1 MTKPDPDVPDPE
13 TPDPD
18 PARRPVASGADASGL
33 QRPGTTPPP
42 EAQDPA
48 AADAPLA
55 DDDAVWLDLVARLEG
70 VGAGGDE
77 AARGELTARRRRN
90 GQRRRHRRWH
100 PAPAPVRTARTFRDF
115 DPLGLA
121 GAAPIELSARERLAP
136 APGNPAA
143 GSNEAPDT
151 ASGPRDYEAD
161 DDDGAFVPE
170 EPPSLAGADPMTVLA
185 WIGAVGGPIALVL
198 SAMFWRSAPT
208 AGDPWHGG
216 RVRGLGGVPD
226 HEAAGRE
233 GRARRRGAHLVH
245 PVMAPAARTGSVQGC
260 TQAALLRCACGC

>member
-18 PARRPVASGADASGL
+18 DARSPGADASGL

-48 AADAPLA
+48 AADEPLA

-70 VGAGGDE
+70 VGTGGDE
-77 AARGELTARRRRN
+77 AVGGTD
-90 GQRRRHRRWH
+90 G
-100 PAPAPVRTARTFRDF
+100 PAGGTDSAAGTGAGSGAGSGAGTGANRSFSDF

-121 GAAPIELSARERLAP
+121 GVAPIELSARERLAS

-143 GSNEAPDT
+143 GSSEAPDT

-161 DDDGAFVPE
+161 DDDGVFVPE

-185 WIGAVGGPIALVL
+185 WIGAVGGPIALVF

-208 AGDPWHGG
+208 LAIVGM
-216 RVRGLGGVPD
+216 V
-226 HEAAGRE
+226 AAFAASVVFLIMKLPGE
-233 GRARRRGAHLVH
+233 KDEHDDGARI
-245 PVMAPAARTGSVQGC
+245 
-260 TQAALLRCACGC
+260 

>member
-1 MTKPDPDVPDPE
+1 MTKPDPDLPDPE

-18 PARRPVASGADASGL
+18 PADAQSPAPDASGAQHSGA
-33 QRPGTTPPP
+33 TPPP
-42 EAQDPA
+42 ESKKSQESS
-48 AADAPLA
+48 AADAEPA

-77 AARGELTARRRRN
+77 AAG
-90 GQRRRHRRWH
+90 G
-100 PAPAPVRTARTFRDF
+100 PAGGTDSAGGGTGSGASSGAGSPTARTFRDF
-115 DPLGLA
+115 DPLGLS

-143 GSNEAPDT
+143 GSHEIPDT
-151 ASGPRDYEAD
+151 APGPRDYEPD

-198 SAMFWRSAPT
+198 SAMFWRSAPLV
-208 AGDPWHGG
+208 AI
-216 RVRGLGGVPD
+216 LGMV
-226 HEAAGRE
+226 AAFAAAVVFLIMKLPGE
-233 GRARRRGAHLVH
+233 KDEHDDGARI
-245 PVMAPAARTGSVQGC
+245 
-260 TQAALLRCACGC
+260 

>member
-1 MTKPDPDVPDPE
+1 MTKPDPGVPDPE

-18 PARRPVASGADASGL
+18 DAGTAAPDADAGASGV
-33 QRPGTTPPP
+33 QRPGATPPP

-48 AADAPLA
+48 APDAQSV

-70 VGAGGDE
+70 VGAGEDRALGGPAGGTDS
-77 AARGELTARRRRN
+77 AAGGAGSGAGSSTARS
-90 GQRRRHRRWH
+90 
-100 PAPAPVRTARTFRDF
+100 FRDF

-121 GAAPIELSARERLAP
+121 GVAPIELSARERLAP

-143 GSNEAPDT
+143 GSSEAPDT

-161 DDDGAFVPE
+161 DDDGVFVPE

-185 WIGAVGGPIALVL
+185 WIGAVGGPIALVF

-208 AGDPWHGG
+208 LAIVGM
-216 RVRGLGGVPD
+216 V
-226 HEAAGRE
+226 AAFAASVVFLIMKLPGE
-233 GRARRRGAHLVH
+233 KDEHDDGARI
-245 PVMAPAARTGSVQGC
+245 
-260 TQAALLRCACGC
+260 